1 MSIKLSSKHLA
12 MSLVALAA
20 AAVGAQAQAQTVPS
34 SSVTIY
40 GVVDAYGQYLKGND
54 SLARVQSGGLNGSR
68 FGLRGSEDLG
78 GGLRGIF
85 TLESGINLD
94 DGTNGQNAFWG
105 RQAFVGIVS
114 PYGTVTAGRQY
125 GSLYALSGDFS
136 EFTNGPAGASTA
148 VIGGFGSYEPVRGG
162 STTATLNGGP
172 SRVNNAVKYET
183 PSFSGLK
190 AGALVGLGEVS
201 GNTRGTRQVDVYA
214 RYTQGPID
222 AMLSAVDDN
231 SSANGLAVRTFSG
244 AAAYSF
250 GDARAMAG
258 VISVNDRTRINADGT
273 GYWVGG
279 DYRIGL
285 NLLRLQYVQN
295 KAKNVAAGKTQAI
308 GAGYQYD
315 LSKRTALYSSLTYFK
330 NEGAGYR
337 DRIATAIPAGLTTAS
352 DRNVTEFVAGVRH
365 AF

>member
-1 MSIKLSSKHLA
+1 MSIKLSNKPFAVGL
-12 MSLVALAA
+12 LALAA
-20 AAVGAQAQAQTVPS
+20 AAAGTQAQAQTAPS
-34 SSVTIY
+34 TSVTLY
-40 GVVDAYGQYLKGND
+40 GVADAYGQYLKGNN

-94 DGTNGQNAFWG
+94 DGTSGQNAFWG
-105 RQAFVGIVS
+105 RQAFVGIAS

-136 EFTNGPAGASTA
+136 EFTNGPIGASTA

-172 SRVNNAVKYET
+172 SRVNNSVKYET
-183 PSFSGLK
+183 PSFSGFK
-190 AGALVGLGEVS
+190 AGALLGLGEVS
-201 GNTRGTRQVDVYA
+201 GGTKGTRQADVYA
-214 RYTQGPID
+214 RYTQGPVD
-222 AMLSAVDDN
+222 AMLSVVDDK
-231 SSANGLAVRTFSG
+231 SAASNLSVRTISG
-244 AAAYSF
+244 AGAYSF
-250 GDARAMAG
+250 GDARLTAG
-258 VISVNDRTRINADGT
+258 VIAVNDRTTVNADGT

-285 NLLRLQYVQN
+285 NLVRLQYVQN
-295 KAKNVAAGKTQAI
+295 KAKNVAVGKTQAI

-337 DRIATAIPAGLTTAS
+337 DRIATGIPAGLTNAS